1 MFQHPDVFRPH
12 VPRNQLLLTTGYDGR
27 RNIVSYEGK
36 NYAPVRCTRDMTD
49 ESTDG
54 RQQYDDGAFLAAVR
68 EHEPAST
75 SEVADSVGCTR
86 RNADYRL
93 RRLRDEDR
101 VRSKT
106 VGNSLVWF
114 LIDDE

>member
-1 MFQHPDVFRPH
+1 MADKSP
-12 VPRNQLLLTTGYDGR
+12 N
-27 RNIVSYEGK
+27 
-36 NYAPVRCTRDMTD
+36 
-49 ESTDG
+49 G
-54 RQQYDDGAFLAAVR
+54 RQQYDDSAFLTAVR
-68 EHEPAST
+68 ENEPAST

-101 VRSKT
+101 VHSKE